1 MKPQLTENSDS
12 SNCQRLVDS
21 IKENLTDFSHE
32 RKKKQMLTLAP
43 KYWTIQK
50 PAVFYNVSEHVVKQA
65 RKLNKEKGILA
76 LEGFF
81 LGAISEKTVLQTNQ
95 QTNQISKHLILG

>member
-1 MKPQLTENSDS
+1 
-12 SNCQRLVDS
+12 
-21 IKENLTDFSHE
+21 
-32 RKKKQMLTLAP
+32 MLTLAP

-50 PAVFYNVSEHVVKQA
+50 PAVFYNVHEHAVKQA
-65 RKLNKEKGILA
+65 RKPNKEKGILA